1 MFLAY
6 ATLSQIRQSVCVNTK
21 SYVFNLWEKPK
32 KKFSIN
38 TLSSQQHN
46 LKYKSQNDYYFFLF
60 QRHQCHKER
69 HDPSVVITVIIA
81 SDNSVSVHT
90 FCSVIVF
97 GKKKLL
103 DDHSSWWAA
112 LFDAFCDAGCVK
124 AYTTYWVWFRL
135 IVSFFCFSLPLY
147 ISIWEIEI
155 CCDW

>member
-90 FCSVIVF
+90 FCSVIIF
-97 GKKKLL
+97 GKKKTFGRSFFLMNRFVWRFL
-103 DDHSSWWAA
+103 WCRLCKSIYDISS
-112 LFDAFCDAGCVK
+112 
-124 AYTTYWVWFRL
+124 L
-135 IVSFFCFSLPLY
+135 ISFNSTFFCFSLPLY